1 LSVSK
6 KRKESE
12 CLSMT
17 TPQAIAQLID
27 HALLHPTMTDKEL
40 REGCELAAR
49 LGVKSVCVKP
59 YAVPLAVEVLAG
71 SPTLVGT
78 VIGFPHGSNPTAIK
92 VAEAEW
98 ALQAGAVELDMVVN
112 IGKVLQ
118 GDWDY
123 IRQELDAVV
132 AVAHRRGALVKV
144 IFETDYVT
152 RDEDKRKLCE
162 LCEASGADYVK
173 TSTGFGFVK
182 QPSGDYNYH
191 GATEHDIALMRK
203 SCSER
208 VGVKASGG
216 VRDFAQAAAFQQ
228 LGATRLGTSASAA
241 IIQGAGR
248 DANSY

>member
-1 LSVSK
+1 
-6 KRKESE
+6 
-12 CLSMT
+12 MT
-17 TPQAIAQLID
+17 NNPPIAQLID
-27 HALLHPTMTDKEL
+27 HALLHPTMTDEEL
-40 REGCELAAR
+40 REGCRLAAR
-49 LGVKSVCVKP
+49 LGVKSVCIKP
-59 YAVPLAVEVLAG
+59 YAIPLAVEELAG
-71 SPTLVGT
+71 SSTLVGT

-98 ALQAGAVELDMVVN
+98 ALRAGAVELDLVVN

-123 IRQELDAVV
+123 VRQELAAVV
-132 AVAHRRGALVKV
+132 EVARRHNALVKV

-152 RDEDKRKLCE
+152 RDDDKRKLCE
-162 LCEASGADYVK
+162 LCEVTGVDFVK

-182 QPSGDYNYH
+182 LPSGDYNYI

-216 VRDFAQAAAFQQ
+216 VRDFAQAAAFQR

-241 IIQGAGR
+241 IVQGAGR
-248 DANSY
+248 DADSY